1 MIHGNHVSFISRSN
15 AKGFSMFQDFSDV
28 FRDLSRDGRAIQ
40 DFSKFQALLISRNE
54 SFERSRCRDFCRTQ
68 YLLFPPSL
76 LLWVIV
82 PLATTA
88 QSSTTGSSLSSFFP
102 FHLSLSLSF
111 FSLSFLA
118 APLQRRTDDYEHK

>member
-28 FRDLSRDGRAIQ
+28 FRDLSKDGRAIQ

-68 YLLFPPSL
+68 YLLFPP
-76 LLWVIV
+76 
-82 PLATTA
+82 
-88 QSSTTGSSLSSFFP
+88 LSPFVGDRAARDNRSKFNYRFFP
-102 FHLSLSLSF
+102 LVLFPLFISLSLSLIF
-111 FSLSFLA
+111 FPFLSRGSTSTSH
-118 APLQRRTDDYEHK
+118 RRLRT